1 MGGVFRRG
9 GDTVES
15 FERFTFDNGQD
26 EYVEDIV
33 ADPLSSVVHIGRSE
47 TRELARSLVPTQP
60 IWLFSGRKASHRAS
74 GRH

>member
-1 MGGVFRRG
+1 MGYSGARG
-9 GDTVES
+9 ITVES
-15 FERFTFDNGQD
+15 SDQFVFDSGQD
-26 EYVEDIV
+26 EYVHDFVPE
-33 ADPLSSVVHIGRSE
+33 PLSLVAHIGRSE